1 MAAESFPCGHRTPA
15 QIAGGNA
22 EDRAAE
28 YLARRGL
35 AIVARNFRTRLGEI
49 DLIARDGATLVF
61 VEVKARLTDDF
72 GGAAAAVTAWK
83 QRRIARMAMDY
94 LSRRTQADCPCRFD
108 VVAIDVDA
116 AGPRVIVYPNAFDSP
131 F

>member
-1 MAAESFPCGHRTPA
+1 LDI
-15 QIAGGNA
+15 IAK
-22 EDRAAE
+22 
-28 YLARRGL
+28 
-35 AIVARNFRTRLGEI
+35 
-49 DLIARDGATLVF
+49 DGATLVF

-94 LSRRTQADCPCRFD
+94 LSRRTLGECPCRFD

-116 AGPRVIVYPNAFDSP
+116 TGPRVIVYPNAFDSP

>member
-1 MAAESFPCGHRTPA
+1 MARDGRQALGISGENLACAEL
-15 QIAGGNA
+15 Q
-22 EDRAAE
+22 
-28 YLARRGL
+28 RRGY
-35 AIVARNFRTRLGEI
+35 AILERRYRTRLGEI
-49 DLIARDGATLVF
+49 DIIARDGATLVF

-94 LSRRTQADCPCRFD
+94 LSRRTLGDCPCRFD